1 MSKKIEWLVAIERF
15 IDSGDIYQ
23 IKGAAREI
31 FELDNDSAD
40 GPLALAEAECYLNN
54 LESAEYFLGEAE
66 SLEKSLISDLRYS
79 FIKSLM
85 FAAKFMPVS
94 ALVTFE
100 KAMRDENILSNKK
113 KLFEEVKVIDKNN
126 KDDNKEKFVYFKI
139 LERYFALAAN
149 NYALLGE
156 AKKARE
162 VLYLASELS
171 IDNTLKFYSNFLF
184 FSNYRAQTSSEAKR
198 TLSVYR
204 KLYEDAGIKEVL
216 YRLEPK
222 NKTRAIKIGYIS
234 GIFREHATLPF
245 LPGLFS
251 PPEDEKFEIYVYN
264 MGREDSYTRKL
275 REYRVHWRNLAALM
289 PRDAALKI
297 SGDKLDILVDLAGHA
312 EGSCMEVLSYRP
324 APVEITAL
332 GYFAS
337 VGAPF
342 IDYVIS
348 DKFLMPLGKSERFVE
363 KPLIL
368 HKHSALC
375 YFPFDLS
382 KPSEIYMP
390 IEDNAYPTFLC
401 QQNILKL
408 SDDLLI
414 LWKQVFDK
422 LGDFRLILQN
432 KTISTKEGRTHLQK
446 RLKNLGYRLSQ
457 VTLLPFAKDYKE
469 TFKQADIALDTTPY
483 PGGVTTCEA
492 IYNGLPVVTLR
503 GNDPW
508 SRLGASILSAA
519 HLEELIADTPKDYAN
534 IMMYLSKNTDK
545 LRELKSKLLTS
556 LNSSRLMD
564 LKGYSKELFGL
575 YKKVYEES

>member
-1 MSKKIEWLVAIERF
+1 MSKKTEWLVAIERF
-15 IDSGDIYQ
+15 IESGDVYQ

-31 FELDNDSAD
+31 FELDKESAD
-40 GPLALAEAECYLNN
+40 GPLALSEAECYLNN
-54 LESAEYFLGEAE
+54 LESAEYFLSEAQD
-66 SLEKSLISDLRYS
+66 LKKSSVSNLRGD
-79 FIKSLM
+79 FIKSLI

-94 ALVTFE
+94 ALVVFE
-100 KAMRDENILSNKK
+100 KSMREEKIISRKK
-113 KLFEEVKVIDKNN
+113 KLLEEVKEANKDN
-126 KDDNKEKFVYFKI
+126 KDDSKEKFVYFKI

-156 AKKARE
+156 AKKAKE

-171 IDNTLKFYSNFLF
+171 VDNSLKLYSNFLF

-198 TLSVYR
+198 TLGVYT
-204 KLYEDAGIKEVL
+204 KLCEDAGIREVL

-222 NKTRAIKIGYIS
+222 TKNRAIKVGYIS

-251 PPEDEKFEIYVYN
+251 PPEGENFEIYVYN
-264 MGREDSYTRKL
+264 MGREDGYTRKL
-275 REYRVHWRNLAALM
+275 REYRVHWRNLAALN

-297 SGDKLDILVDLAGHA
+297 SGDKLDMLVDLAGHA

-324 APVEITAL
+324 APVQITAL

-348 DKFLMPLGKSERFVE
+348 DKFLMPLEKSERFRE

-375 YFPFDLS
+375 YAPFDLS

-390 IEDNAYPTFLC
+390 VEDNAYPTFLC
-401 QQNILKL
+401 QQNMLKL
-408 SDDLLI
+408 SDDLLM

-432 KTISTKEGRTHLQK
+432 KTISTKEGKAHLQK

-508 SRLGASILSAA
+508 SRLGASVLSAA
-519 HLEELIADTPKDYAN
+519 HIEELIADTPKDYAN
-534 IMMYLSKNTDK
+534 IILSLSQNTDK
-545 LRELKSKLLTS
+545 LREIKSKLLSS

>member
-1 MSKKIEWLVAIERF
+1 MSKKTEWLVAIERF
-15 IDSGDIYQ
+15 IDGGDIYQ

-31 FELDNDSAD
+31 FNLDKNSAD

-54 LESAEYFLGEAE
+54 LDSAEYFLSEAVD
-66 SLEKSLISDLRYS
+66 LEKSPTSNLRGN
-79 FIKSLM
+79 FVKSLI

-94 ALVTFE
+94 ALLNFE
-100 KAMRDENILSNKK
+100 KTMREENIISHKK
-113 KLFEEVKVIDKNN
+113 KLSEEIKEIKAA
-126 KDDNKEKFVYFKI
+126 KEDDKEKFVYFKI

-171 IDNTLKFYSNFLF
+171 IENTLKLYSNFLF

-198 TLSVYR
+198 ILDVYTKLSGGA
-204 KLYEDAGIKEVL
+204 KIKESF

-222 NKTRAIKIGYIS
+222 TGNRPIKIGYIS
-234 GIFREHATLPF
+234 GIFREHATLSF

-251 PPEDEKFEIYVYN
+251 PPEGENFEIYIYN
-264 MGREDSYTRKL
+264 MGREDNYTRKL
-275 REYRVHWRNLAALM
+275 REYSVHWRNLGVLQAREAAV
-289 PRDAALKI
+289 KI

-312 EGSCMEVLSYRP
+312 EGSCLEVLSYRP
-324 APVEITAL
+324 APVQITTL

-348 DKFLMPLGKSERFVE
+348 DKFLMPLGKSERFRE
-363 KPLIL
+363 KTLIL

-375 YFPFDLS
+375 YCPFELS
-382 KPSEIYMP
+382 KPSEISMP
-390 IEDNAYPTFLC
+390 MLDNAYPTFIC
-401 QQNILKL
+401 QQNLLKL
-408 SDDLLI
+408 SDDLLT
-414 LWKQVFDK
+414 LWKRVFDK

-432 KTISTKEGRTHLQK
+432 KTISTKEGKAHLQK
-446 RLKNLGYRLSQ
+446 RLKNLGFKLSQ
-457 VTLLPFAKDYKE
+457 ITLLPFSKDYKE
-469 TFKQADIALDTTPY
+469 NLKKADMALDTTPY
-483 PGGVTTCEA
+483 PGGITTCEA
-492 IYNGLPVVTLR
+492 LYNGIPVITLR

-519 HLEELIADTPKDYAN
+519 HAEELIADTPKDYIN
-534 IMMYLSKNTDK
+534 IMLELSNNPQK
-545 LRELKSKLLTS
+545 LEDIKTKLLTS
-556 LNSSRLMD
+556 LDNSRLMD
-564 LKGYSKELFGL
+564 IKGYSKELFAL
-575 YKKVYEES
+575 YKKVYDEN

>member
-1 MSKKIEWLVAIERF
+1 MSKKTEWLVAIERF
-15 IDSGDIYQ
+15 IESGDIYQ
-23 IKGAAREI
+23 IRGAAREI
-31 FELDNDSAD
+31 YELEKDSAD
-40 GPLALAEAECYLNN
+40 GPLALAEADCYLNK
-54 LESAEYFLGEAE
+54 LESAEYFLAEAE
-66 SLEKSLISDLRYS
+66 NLEKSYISNLRGH
-79 FIKSLM
+79 FIKSLV

-94 ALVTFE
+94 TLIVFE
-100 KAMRDENILSNKK
+100 KAMREENIISHKK
-113 KLFEEVKVIDKNN
+113 KLLEEVKEVKDK
-126 KDDNKEKFVYFKI
+126 DNKEKFVYFKI

-156 AKKARE
+156 AKKAGE

-171 IDNTLKFYSNFLF
+171 IDNTLKLYSNFLF
-184 FSNYRAQTSSEAKR
+184 FSNYRSKTSSEAKR
-198 TLSVYR
+198 ILSVYT
-204 KLYEDAGIKEVL
+204 KLCEDAGRREVL

-222 NKTRAIKIGYIS
+222 NKNRPIKIGYIS
-234 GIFREHATLPF
+234 GIFREHATLSF
-245 LPGLFS
+245 LPGFFS
-251 PPEDEKFEIYVYN
+251 PPEGEKFEIYVYN
-264 MGREDSYTRKL
+264 MGSEDAYTRKL
-275 REYRVHWRNLAALM
+275 KEYPTHWRNLAALK
-289 PRDAALKI
+289 PRDAAFKI
-297 SGDKLDILVDLAGHA
+297 SCDKLDILVDLAGHA

-324 APVEITAL
+324 APVQITTL

-348 DKFLMPLGKSERFVE
+348 DKFLMPLGKSERFRE

-375 YFPFDLS
+375 YSPFDLS

-390 IEDNAYPTFLC
+390 IDDNAYPTFLC
-401 QQNILKL
+401 QQNTLKL

-422 LGDFRLILQN
+422 LGDYRLILQN
-432 KTISTKEGRTHLQK
+432 KTISTKEGKAHLQK

-483 PGGVTTCEA
+483 PGGATTCEA
-492 IYNGLPVVTLR
+492 IYNALPVVTLR

-519 HLEELIADTPKDYAN
+519 HTEELIADTPKDYAN
-534 IMMYLSKNTDK
+534 IMLLLSKDTDK
-545 LRELKSKLLTS
+545 LRDIKSKLLS
-556 LNSSRLMD
+556 GLNSSRLMD
-564 LKGYSKELFGL
+564 LNGYSKELFAL
-575 YKKVYEES
+575 YKKVYEEL